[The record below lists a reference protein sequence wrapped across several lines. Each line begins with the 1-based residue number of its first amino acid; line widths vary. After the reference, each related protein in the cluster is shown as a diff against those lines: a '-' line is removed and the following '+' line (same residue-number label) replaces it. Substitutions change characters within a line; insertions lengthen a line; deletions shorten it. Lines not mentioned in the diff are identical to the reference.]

1 MKPRKLNDEQVRQV
15 QELWRSG
22 VKGVVIAKQFGISSQ
37 LVSQIVHYGY
47 DRPKKTEE
55 PIMDRPSSFESRK
68 CWSAIADEYSRKYPN
83 DPITSE
89 QAKRTHDA
97 VIARLR
103 YHMRNSQEFAF
114 LGEPNEDLL

>member
-1 MKPRKLNDEQVRQV
+1 MKPRKLTDEQVRKV

-22 VKGVVIAKQFGISSQ
+22 VKGVMIARQFGISSQ

-47 DRPKKTEE
+47 ERPKKNEE
-55 PIMDRPSSFESRK
+55 TIKENISRFESRK
-68 CWSAIADEYSRKYPN
+68 CWSAIADEYSRCNPN

-97 VIARLR
+97 VISRLR
-103 YHMRNSQEFAF
+103 YQMRNSKEGAF
-114 LGEPNEDLL
+114 LGEHDEDLL